1 MIVPSIDIMGGQAV
15 QLIGGEKKAI
25 DAGDPFPIAEK
36 FKLAGEIAVIDLDAA
51 MGTGSNEDL
60 IKELVRIAPCRVG
73 GGIRDVDSAVKW
85 LNAGARKVILGTMAT
100 REILSQLPKDRVL
113 AALDSK
119 NGDIVVQGWKVG
131 TGKSVI
137 SQIRELN
144 DYVAGF
150 LITFVELEGRLGGT
164 DLERVKQY
172 AALTLDKELTI
183 AGGITTTEE
192 IALLDSI
199 GADAQVGMA
208 LYTNKLDL
216 ADAIAA
222 PIKTDRSDG
231 LMPTVVCDEHGVALG
246 LCYSNQES
254 LRKAVELKR
263 GAYWSR
269 SRNELW
275 IKGEQSGA
283 TQELLAIGVDCD
295 RDTLR
300 FTVRQSGKG
309 FCHKNARTCWGTD
322 AGIGK
327 LARLIKSRINSAPAN
342 SYTRK
347 LFSDPELLK
356 SKLLEEATEL
366 MEAKTKSEIIHEAAD
381 VLYFA
386 LVAMT
391 KGNVSLSD
399 IENEFERRSLQLI
412 RRGGQAKP

>member
-1 MIVPSIDIMGGQAV
+1 MIIPSIDIMGGQAV

-36 FKLAGEIAVIDLDAA
+36 FRLAGEIAVIDLDAA
-51 MGTGSNEDL
+51 MGTGSNEEL
-60 IKELVRIAPCRVG
+60 IKELIKIAPCRVG
-73 GGIRDVDSAVKW
+73 GGIRDVDTAVKW

-100 REILSQLPKDRVL
+100 KEILSQLPKDRVL

-119 NGDIVVQGWKVG
+119 DGEIVVKGWKVG
-131 TGKSVI
+131 TGKSVV

-164 DLERVKQY
+164 DLERVKQF
-172 AALTLDKELTI
+172 AALAVGKELTI
-183 AGGITTTEE
+183 AGGITTTDE
-192 IALLDSI
+192 IALLDNL

-208 LYTNKLDL
+208 LYTNRLEL

-222 PIKTDRSDG
+222 PIKTDRKDG
-231 LMPTVVCDEHGVALG
+231 LVPTVVCDEQGVALG

-283 TQELLAIGVDCD
+283 IQELLAIDVDCD

-300 FTVRQSGKG
+300 FIVRQSGKG
-309 FCHKNARTCWGTD
+309 FCHKNTRTCWGKD

-356 SKLLEEATEL
+356 SKLIEEAMEL
-366 MEAKTKSEIIHEAAD
+366 VEAKTRLEIIHETAD

-399 IENEFERRSLQLI
+399 IEEEFERRSLQLI
-412 RRGGQAKP
+412 RRGGKAKF

>member
-1 MIVPSIDIMGGQAV
+1 MIVPSIDLMGGQAV

-25 DAGDPFPIAEK
+25 DAGDPIPIAEK

-51 MGTGSNEDL
+51 MGTGSNEEL
-60 IKELVRIAPCRVG
+60 IKKLIRVAPCRVG
-73 GGIRDVDSAVKW
+73 GGIRDVDTAVKW
-85 LNAGARKVILGTMAT
+85 LNAGAKKVILGTKAVP
-100 REILSQLPKDRVL
+100 EILSQLPKDRVL

-119 NGDIVVQGWKVG
+119 NDEIVVQGWKVG

-137 SQIRELN
+137 SQIRELH

-172 AALTLDKELTI
+172 ASLTVGKELTI
-183 AGGITTTEE
+183 AGGITTVEE
-192 IALLDSI
+192 IAMLDDL

-208 LYTNKLDL
+208 LYANKLEL

-222 PIKTDRSDG
+222 PVRTDRTDG
-231 LMPTVVCDEHGVALG
+231 LVPTVVCDEQGVALG
-246 LCYSNQES
+246 LCYSNRES

-275 IKGEQSGA
+275 IKGEKSGA
-283 TQELLAIGVDCD
+283 TQELLAIDVDCD

-309 FCHKNARTCWGTD
+309 FCHKETRTCWGKEV
-322 AGIGK
+322 GIGK
-327 LARLIKSRINSAPAN
+327 LARLIKSRIKSAPAN

-347 LFSDPELLK
+347 LLADPALLK
-356 SKLLEEATEL
+356 AKLLEEAAEL
-366 MEAKTKSEIIHEAAD
+366 TEAKTKPEIIHETAD
-381 VLYFA
+381 VFYFA

-399 IENEFERRSLQLI
+399 IEEEFERRSLQLI
-412 RRGGQAKP
+412 RRGGNAK